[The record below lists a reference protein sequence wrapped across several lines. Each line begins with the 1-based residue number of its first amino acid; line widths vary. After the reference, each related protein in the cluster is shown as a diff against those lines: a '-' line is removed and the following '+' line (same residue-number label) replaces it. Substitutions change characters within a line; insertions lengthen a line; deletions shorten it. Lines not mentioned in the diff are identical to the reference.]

1 MDEAALGCQVTSGL
15 DTVFP
20 QLPRPQVLLA
30 LRRALPGSSSGL
42 HRGGS

>member
-15 DTVFP
+15 DMVSP
-20 QLPRPQVLLA
+20 QLPRVRVLLA
-30 LRRALPGSSSGL
+30 LWRALPGSSSGL